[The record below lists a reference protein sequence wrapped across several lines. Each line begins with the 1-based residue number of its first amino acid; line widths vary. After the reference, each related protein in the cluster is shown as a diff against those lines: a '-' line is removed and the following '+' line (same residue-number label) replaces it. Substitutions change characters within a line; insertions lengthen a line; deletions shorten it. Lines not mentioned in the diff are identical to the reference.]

1 MKTSEIQNEVKKEQ
15 KIPITEANTVVKT
28 HILKLQIEFSEKICT
43 SEDMQVI
50 FEYFQ
55 VFKT

>member
-15 KIPITEANTVVKT
+15 KIPIIEANTVVKT

>member
-1 MKTSEIQNEVKKEQ
+1 MKTSEIQNEVKIEQ
-15 KIPITEANTVVKT
+15 KIPITEANTAVKT